1 MTDLIADMPLD
12 ERPRERLLMHG
23 TQTLSNAELLA
34 LVIGT
39 GTRGRSAMSLAR
51 ELLRDGVWRLGRREV
66 AELKRVTGVG
76 TAKATRIAAAF
87 ELSRRTAQEEEVE
100 PAKYSP
106 NAFAAQLLESHQY
119 PQEHVGVALLDSHD
133 LIIAQKTVFV
143 GTVNNAFVSAREIVA
158 FAATNGAIGVVL
170 YHNHPSGNPNP
181 SAPDIAFTRKVRE
194 ALALLDIE
202 LVDHVIVG
210 RKTYYSL
217 QERMKREAKK
227 KG

>member
-39 GTRGRSAMSLAR
+39 GTRGRSAMTLAR
-51 ELLRDGVWRLGRREV
+51 ELLREGVWRLGRREV

-100 PAKYSP
+100 PPRYSP
-106 NAFAAQLLESHQY
+106 DAFAAHLLGSHQF
-119 PQEHVGVALLDSHD
+119 PQEHVGVALLDSHN
-133 LIIAQKTVFV
+133 LIIKQRTVFV
-143 GTVNNAFVSAREIVA
+143 GTINNAFVSPREIVA
-158 FAATNGAIGVVL
+158 FAVTNGAIGVVL

-181 SAPDIAFTRKVRE
+181 SAPDIAFTRKLRE
-194 ALALLDIE
+194 ALALVDIE

-210 RKTYYSL
+210 RKKYYSL
-217 QERMKREAKK
+217 QERTKREAR
-227 KG
+227 